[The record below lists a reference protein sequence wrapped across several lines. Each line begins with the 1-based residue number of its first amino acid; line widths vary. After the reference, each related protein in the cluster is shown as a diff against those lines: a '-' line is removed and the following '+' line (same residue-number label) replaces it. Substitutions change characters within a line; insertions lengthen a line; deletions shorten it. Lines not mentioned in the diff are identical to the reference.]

1 MTTGIAVLKEKNVTA
16 LTSLAIT
23 KKKTKLAQLLSPLL
37 LLMMAVDP
45 TTLDLA
51 GTQLVTLT
59 PILEDGKP
67 TNALNQSLLKL
78 LLLMLMAKWEDK
90 FMLTGLH
97 GDLLLS
103 EM

>member
-1 MTTGIAVLKEKNVTA
+1 MLIEKNVMA
-16 LTSLAIT
+16 LTNLATT
-23 KKKTKLAQLLSPLL
+23 KKTTTLAQLLNPSHP
-37 LLMMAVDP
+37 LMMAVDP

-59 PILEDGKP
+59 PMLEDGKP
-67 TNALNQSLLKL
+67 TNALNQSHLKL